1 MGGGEVEILNLSM
14 TLLESEKIILG
25 SEIPN
30 FKNLPEVNGEFY
42 SLTDFVEAEVLV
54 VIFMCNHCPYVQAV
68 LDRINSLAYVYRS
81 KGVQFIGINSNDS
94 TNYPDDSFE
103 NMKQIARKLSFQFLY
118 LLDESQQV
126 AKDFG
131 AVCTPDIFVYK
142 KNINKIWQLKYH
154 GAIDDNWQDFFAVT
168 KHYLRDVL
176 EELLT
181 NEKVSFEQKS
191 SMGCSIKWK
200 Q

>member
-1 MGGGEVEILNLSM
+1 MVLTYSQQSAI
-14 TLLESEKIILG
+14 G

-30 FKNLPEVNGEFY
+30 FVDLPEVFGDKY
-42 SLTDFVEAEVLV
+42 SLSDFESAKILV

-68 LDRINSLAYVYRS
+68 LDRINALAEDFIS
-81 KGVQFIGINSNDS
+81 EKVQFIGINSNDAE
-94 TNYPDDSFE
+94 NYPDDSFE
-103 NMKQIARKLSFQFLY
+103 NMKKVAEEKKIKFLY
-118 LLDESQQV
+118 LYDESQKV

-191 SMGCSIKWK
+191 SMGCSIK
-200 Q
+200 